1 MYLSIN
7 YLERKKKRNSPLKL
21 APSNTVPFQSSVDT
35 DDTGYMIQDFIL
47 NIKSAFDS
55 QNIKFYNE
63 PDFQQIQDIE
73 AYCLNHLELS
83 SLHTHNDIVCKSS
96 NIKYY
101 QCYQRHYV
109 SFHNGRVNDQLLEV
123 PVMYCYNDGHFHS
136 ILPAPFII
144 PHSSY
149 SVCFILLVLSLKMS
163 SSLTVEKIVNMFH
176 ISVSTLY
183 QWVKKYSYY
192 LRIFSFLKNRYHMHF
207 FIHLIYDYENVISDI
222 FDMSLHT
229 LFQSDRKLFQ
239 SST

>member
-1 MYLSIN
+1 
-7 YLERKKKRNSPLKL
+7 
-21 APSNTVPFQSSVDT
+21 
-35 DDTGYMIQDFIL
+35 MIQDFIL

-73 AYCLNHLELS
+73 TYCLNHLELS
-83 SLHTHNDIVCKSS
+83 SLHTHNDMKCKSS
-96 NIKYY
+96 NVKYY
-101 QCYQRHYV
+101 QSYQRHYV
-109 SFHNGRVNDQLLEV
+109 SFHNGRVDDQLLEV

-136 ILPAPFII
+136 VLPALFII

-163 SSLTVEKIVNMFH
+163 SSLTVERIVNMFH

-207 FIHLIYDYENVISDI
+207 FIHLIYDYESVISDI
-222 FDMSLHT
+222 FDICLHT